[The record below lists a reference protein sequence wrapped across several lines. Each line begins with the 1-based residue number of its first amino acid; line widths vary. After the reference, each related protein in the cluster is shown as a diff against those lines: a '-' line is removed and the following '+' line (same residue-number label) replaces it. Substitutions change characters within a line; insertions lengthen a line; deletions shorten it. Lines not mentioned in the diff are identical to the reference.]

1 MTDEELV
8 SCFEGG
14 TVPPG
19 GFHHAEHVRVA
30 WWYARRHPWLVALD
44 RFRVALRR
52 FAEAQGKPG
61 LYHETITTAFVVLV
75 VERLDGD
82 GADLDWESFRRAQ
95 RGSAGVEAFDPGSLL
110 PPGDARVR
118 SCAAAVRTAGSV
130 DAGMINRHER
140 AVSGQN
146 PVTPVISSKR
156 GISPAS
162 AGLAS
167 AVL

>member
-8 SCFEGG
+8 SCFEDG

-44 RFRVALRR
+44 HFGVALRR

-82 GADLDWESFRRAQ
+82 GADLDWESFAARNA
-95 RGSAGVEAFDPGSLL
+95 DLL
-110 PPGDARVR
+110 VWKPSILDRYYRPE
-118 SCAAAVRTAGSV
+118 T
-130 DAGMINRHER
+130 
-140 AVSGQN
+140 
-146 PVTPVISSKR
+146 
-156 GISPAS
+156 
-162 AGLAS
+162 LAS
-167 AVL
+167 DRARRLFVLPDQGTRD

>member
-82 GADLDWESFRRAQ
+82 GADLDWESFAARNADLLVWKPSILDRYYRPETIASDRARRLF
-95 RGSAGVEAFDPGSLL
+95 VL
-110 PPGDARVR
+110 PDQWTR
-118 SCAAAVRTAGSV
+118 
-130 DAGMINRHER
+130 D
-140 AVSGQN
+140 
-146 PVTPVISSKR
+146 
-156 GISPAS
+156 
-162 AGLAS
+162 
-167 AVL
+167 

>member
-8 SCFEGG
+8 SCFEDG

-82 GADLDWESFRRAQ
+82 GADLDWESFA
-95 RGSAGVEAFDPGSLL
+95 ACNADLL
-110 PPGDARVR
+110 VWKPSILDRYYRPE
-118 SCAAAVRTAGSV
+118 T
-130 DAGMINRHER
+130 
-140 AVSGQN
+140 
-146 PVTPVISSKR
+146 
-156 GISPAS
+156 
-162 AGLAS
+162 LAS
-167 AVL
+167 DRARRLFVLPDQGTRD

>member
-8 SCFEGG
+8 SCFEDG

-82 GADLDWESFRRAQ
+82 GADLDWESFAARNADLLVWKPSILDRYYRPETLASDRARRLF
-95 RGSAGVEAFDPGSLL
+95 VL
-110 PPGDARVR
+110 PDQWTGL
-118 SCAAAVRTAGSV
+118 
-130 DAGMINRHER
+130 INRH
-140 AVSGQN
+140 
-146 PVTPVISSKR
+146 
-156 GISPAS
+156 
-162 AGLAS
+162 
-167 AVL
+167 